1 MSVRLRDLFDEMSE
15 EEFDEMIEE
24 ELETYIEDS
33 VETFFRPLINQYEK
47 EETYK
52 NVYLNKYEV
61 YNLIK
66 NLADSSEPMVSAPTY
81 DYYDINAGLLLE
93 KIASMD
99 GVMLEESDE

>member
-1 MSVRLRDLFDEMSE
+1 MSIRLRDLFDEMSE
-15 EEFDEMIEE
+15 DDFK
-24 ELETYIEDS
+24 DS

-99 GVMLEESDE
+99 GVMLEESEGGI

>member
-1 MSVRLRDLFDEMSE
+1 MGIRLRDLFDEMSE
-15 EEFDEMIEE
+15 EECQ
-24 ELETYIEDS
+24 DS
-33 VETFFRPLINQYEK
+33 VETFFRHLINQYEK

-61 YNLIK
+61 YYLIK
-66 NLADSSEPMVSAPTY
+66 NLANRSEPMVSAPTY

-99 GVMLEESDE
+99 GVMLEESE